1 MDRSIEKLLRNFKEM
16 TCAEPKLTE
25 EETKRFG
32 NVSYNRIYSI
42 LLERQGYDAEELL
55 MSAVFNKPKPVIKA
69 INPSTG
75 EVIYEGNHGQGRI
88 SLTSLGY
95 KPKINKRG
103 KEVYVKR
110 QSQFGNNSL

>member
-25 EETKRFG
+25 EETERFG

-42 LLERQGYDAEELL
+42 ILERQGYGAEELL
-55 MSAVFNKPKPVIKA
+55 ISAVNKPKPVIKA

-75 EVIYEGNHGQGRI
+75 EVIYEGNLGQGRI

-95 KPKINKRG
+95 KPKLTKRG